1 MKIKCIKLW
10 DESKAAIKENFII
23 LNKYIVNE
31 VLTIYLNTSSKK
43 LGKEEQ
49 TNLKKIER
57 RK

>member
-10 DESKAAIKENFII
+10 DESKAAIPENFII